1 MRLVAVIILVI
12 TAAVSTRCTKDVET
26 TPVTTTSTTAT
37 LVTEKVSNCQTLISV
52 EDLQNRDVQL
62 PAIGKLV
69 NEDHHTTRGMGTP
82 KSTTDGIN
90 NHLIASCGKLNLPT
104 AKDCSDVY
112 KVSYQKRWTPAE
124 NGGRIGDG
132 AISLKPTLE
141 EEIWLFNMYWS
152 AKKRPPPGYK
162 YLVTN
167 PANGRSVVVSGGYEV
182 GPASS
187 YFLGG
192 ISTEGHYY
200 LKANNETLLRV
211 ARLKDQSTKLGP
223 ITCEVK

>member
-1 MRLVAVIILVI
+1 MRLIAIIILVV
-12 TAAVSTRCTKDVET
+12 AAVLSTRCTKEEAS
-26 TPVTTTSTTAT
+26 PASTTSTTTTAT
-37 LVTEKVSNCQTLISV
+37 LITAVNNCQTLISV

-62 PAIGKLV
+62 PAIGRLA
-69 NEDHHTTRGMGTP
+69 NEDHHTTRGMATP
-82 KSTTDGIN
+82 RTTTDGIA
-90 NHLIASCGKLNLPT
+90 NHLAASCGKLNLPT
-104 AKDCSDVY
+104 ANDCSDVY

-124 NGGRIGDG
+124 GGGRIGDG
-132 AISLKPTLE
+132 VTKLKPTLE

-152 AKKRPPPGYK
+152 AKKRPAPGYK

-200 LKANNETLLRV
+200 LKANNETKLRV
-211 ARLKDQSTKLGP
+211 ARLKNQATKLGP
-223 ITCEVK
+223 IDCEEK